1 MTTPNQNETN
11 FTAGAITHLTFGI
24 EIETVGKNRGETA
37 AVVAAALVAHGVGG
51 EVRRSGG
58 GYDKVEVV
66 MADGRVWLAMR
77 DGSLPGD
84 ASAEVVSPILKG
96 DADIAM
102 VQVVTRALRAA
113 GCRSSAA
120 DGCGIHVHVGIGQF
134 SPVQVAAITR
144 VAAKSDRLLRG
155 CAKPAASRTRW
166 CAPPASAMVRRM
178 AKATTWAAVARAWY
192 GPRVDANEARSC
204 HYHQSRYCGI
214 NLHSFFYTPSHRWD
228 ASMAPGRG
236 TLEFRYFDGTLH
248 AGKIRAYITLCLA
261 VVAKGLTA
269 APTWRGAALT
279 DLNTTATR
287 EDVDTLLRSAFGL
300 TGPTHAAVR
309 EHITAAW
316 AANASADASAQ
327 DERAA

>member
-1 MTTPNQNETN
+1 MTTSNNETN

-51 EVRRSGG
+51 EVRRGGG

-66 MADGRVWLAMR
+66 MADGRVWTAMR

-134 SPVQVAAITR
+134 TPVQVAAITR

-155 CAKPAASRTRW
+155 CAKPSASRTRW
-166 CAPPASAMVRRM
+166 CAPPKSAMVRRM
-178 AKATTWAAVARAWY
+178 AKAGTWEAVARAWY
-192 GPRVDANEARSC
+192 GPRTNVRDAAGT
-204 HYHQSRYCGI
+204 HYHESRYCGI
-214 NLHSFFYTPSHRWD
+214 NLHSFFYNTSHRWNE
-228 ASMAPGRG
+228 SITPGRG

-269 APTWRGAALT
+269 APTWRGAALS
-279 DLNTTATR
+279 DLATTATR

-316 AANASADASAQ
+316 ASNAGGEVASAD
-327 DERAA
+327 DVAA